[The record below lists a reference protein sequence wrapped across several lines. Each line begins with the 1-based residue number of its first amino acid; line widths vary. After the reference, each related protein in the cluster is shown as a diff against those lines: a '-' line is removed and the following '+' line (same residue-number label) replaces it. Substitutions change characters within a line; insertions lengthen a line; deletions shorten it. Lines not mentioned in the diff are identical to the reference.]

1 MPPRPRPRPARSAGA
16 GSGSGT
22 SAVLKFRNRTMTIFR
37 GTAIGYYGEE
47 DDIGVVFATGIPA
60 ALAETSE
67 VTEDRTEPT
76 RRTVRTFTL
85 VFDSWVDVT
94 LDDTLQDE
102 STGYFFEIQSMQE
115 RPGIGMYPPAK
126 ILTITMRSGISVAS
140 DG

>member
-1 MPPRPRPRPARSAGA
+1 MAPRSSCPARCGNS
-16 GSGSGT
+16 GSGSGV
-22 SAVLKFRNRTMTIFR
+22 AAILKFRNRPFTIFR
-37 GTAIGYYGEE
+37 GTQVGFYGEE

-76 RRTVRTFTL
+76 RRTVRTFTC

-102 STGYFFEIQSMQE
+102 ATGYFFEIQSMQE

>member
-1 MPPRPRPRPARSAGA
+1 MARPRPRPPKSA
-16 GSGSGT
+16 GSGSASGT
-22 SAVLKFRNRTMTIFR
+22 GAVLLFRNRPFTIFR
-37 GTAIGYYGEE
+37 GTSVGFYGEE

-67 VTEDRTEPT
+67 VTQDRTEPT

-102 STGYFFEIQSMQE
+102 STGYFFEISSMME
-115 RPGIGMYPPAK
+115 RPGIGMYPPQK
-126 ILTITMRSGISVAS
+126 ILTITMRSGISVKS
-140 DG
+140 D